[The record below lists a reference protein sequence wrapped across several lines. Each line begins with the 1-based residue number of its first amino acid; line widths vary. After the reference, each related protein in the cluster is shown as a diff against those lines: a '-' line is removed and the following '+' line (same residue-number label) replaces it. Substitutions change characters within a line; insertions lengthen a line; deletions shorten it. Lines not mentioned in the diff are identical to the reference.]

1 MNVEQRLIEVFQT
14 SAQVEP
20 TPDLFSRVVHSI
32 EEDRRHRRRVVET
45 AVAAIVTLTTV
56 VVVGA
61 VSMQDSP
68 GTQQGFVHRST
79 MELLEWVVLVV
90 VLLALGP
97 AIRRFGRGYV
107 NDLWPRDSN
116 VPQALLRLM
125 DVAFYLVGAG
135 YVLLTAQFDF
145 GPELIAERWPGQLA
159 EASFRIAGLLLAL
172 GVLHAATLFVLP
184 AVALIDNSTR
194 RGTSPPRWALL
205 VLIAIGASTLLPLQV
220 AIALG
225 ASGPP

>member
-14 SAQVEP
+14 SAHADP

-32 EEDRRHRRRVVET
+32 EEDRRHRRRVVAS
-45 AVAAIVTLTTV
+45 AVAALVTCATV
-56 VVVGA
+56 LVVGA
-61 VSMQDSP
+61 MAMQDSP
-68 GTQQGFVHRST
+68 GTQQGYVHRST
-79 MELLEWVVLVV
+79 MELLEWVVLI
-90 VLLALGP
+90 VLLLTLGP

-107 NDLWPRDSN
+107 GDLWPRGSA

-125 DVAFYLVGAG
+125 DLAFYLVGVG
-135 YVLLTAQFDF
+135 YVLISAQFEF
-145 GPELIAERWPGQLA
+145 GPELTAERLSGQLS

-172 GVLHAATLFVLP
+172 GLLHAATLFVLP

-194 RGTSPPRWALL
+194 RGMSPPRWAMLGL
-205 VLIAIGASTLLPLQV
+205 VAVGVSIVLPLQL

-225 ASGPP
+225 AWGPP